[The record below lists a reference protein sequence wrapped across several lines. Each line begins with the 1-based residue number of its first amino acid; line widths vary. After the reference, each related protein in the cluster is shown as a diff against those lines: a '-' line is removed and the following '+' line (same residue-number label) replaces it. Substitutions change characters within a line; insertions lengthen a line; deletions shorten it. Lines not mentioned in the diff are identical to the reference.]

1 VEPSFVT
8 LNCSGSEVPAAFF
21 DSDEVDR
28 TEDFDDDVGVALGG
42 RVACLLSTVPEVEVL
57 LPCNGLDMAFL
68 PDKNVPSSAFVY
80 IQRLRTAT
88 LGLWGSHTCWE

>member
-1 VEPSFVT
+1 MT
-8 LNCSGSEVPAAFF
+8 LNCSASEVPAAFF

-28 TEDFDDDVGVALGG
+28 TEDFDDDALGG

-57 LPCNGLDMAFL
+57 LPCNGLDTAFL

-80 IQRLRTAT
+80 IQTLRTAT

>member
-1 VEPSFVT
+1 VT
-8 LNCSGSEVPAAFF
+8 LNCSASEVPAAFF

-28 TEDFDDDVGVALGG
+28 TEDFDDDALGG

-68 PDKNVPSSAFVY
+68 PDKKRSFISICIYSEAAHRDSGVV
-80 IQRLRTAT
+80 
-88 LGLWGSHTCWE
+88 G